1 MTIVIIMTLTIPII
15 TYNYKITIVI
25 SINVVYPKSNRF
37 YKPFPDGWFIVVL
50 ATLSVYAGFLN

>member
-50 ATLSVYAGFLN
+50 TTLLCFL